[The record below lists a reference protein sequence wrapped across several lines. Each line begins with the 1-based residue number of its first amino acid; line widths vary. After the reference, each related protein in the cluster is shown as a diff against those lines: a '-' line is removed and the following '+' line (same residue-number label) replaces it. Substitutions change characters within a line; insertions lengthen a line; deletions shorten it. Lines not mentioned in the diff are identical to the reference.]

1 MSEAKGVEQQ
11 SPAEADVAVIRDT
24 PGKASTAEALRRTH
38 AARARSAAART
49 TAACHYAGVEADPA
63 VVVAVP
69 KEAAAKAANALRL
82 SADAIAA
89 LAGSAPDPAAD
100 GRQARNAAAAAVLAA
115 QIAQSHMG
123 GELSD
128 AAYRAALLASQAAGK
143 AAGRDGWGRNT
154 AFNAEADAAEAAAV
168 AAAEAAGWR

>member
-1 MSEAKGVEQQ
+1 MSEVKGDEQQ
-11 SPAEADVAVIRDT
+11 SPPQAEFAVTRET
-24 PGKASTAEALRRTH
+24 PGASTEEALRRTH

-49 TAACHYAGVEADPA
+49 TAACRYAGVETDPA

-82 SADAIAA
+82 SADALAA

-115 QIAQSHMG
+115 QIAQSHKG
-123 GELSD
+123 GGQLAD

-143 AAGRDGWGRNT
+143 AAGRDGWGANA
-154 AFNAEADAAEAAAV
+154 AFNAEADAAESAAV
-168 AAAEAAGWR
+168 TAAEAAGWR